1 MGGVSAARTAAVPAR
16 QAPARLFY
24 ILAASHSGSTLLAML
39 LGSHPDVC
47 TAGEL
52 KAGSLGDVTTYR
64 CSCGTPIARC
74 AFWARVAAE
83 TAARGEP
90 LDITEARTD
99 VRAVPSAWARRLLRP
114 LHRGRAAE
122 AVRDALLGL
131 SPTWRRELPR
141 RQARNAALVA
151 ALQSV
156 TGGSCVVDSSKSGIR
171 LKYLLRNPALDVK
184 VIRLVRDGRAV
195 ALTYT
200 DPARFADAGDPGLR
214 AGGAGGDRAHERLPW
229 RAAVREWRRSNEAA
243 EAIVRGL
250 PPSRWIELRYED
262 LCRSPAETLRRVYAF
277 MGVDPAGLVLDF
289 RRREHHVVGN
299 GMRLD
304 ATSEIRLDDRWRT
317 ALTADDL
324 ATFEADAGSLL
335 RRLGYA

>member
-1 MGGVSAARTAAVPAR
+1 VGGVSAAASVAAPAER
-16 QAPARLFY
+16 PARLFY

-39 LGSHPDVC
+39 LGSHADVC

-64 CSCGTPIARC
+64 CSCGAPIAGC
-74 AFWARVAAE
+74 AFWARIAAE

-90 LDITEARTD
+90 LDITDARTD
-99 VRAVPSAWARRLLRP
+99 VRVVPSRWARALLRP

-122 AVRDALLGL
+122 ALRDALLAL

-141 RQARNAALVA
+141 RQARNAVLVA

-156 TGGSCVVDSSKSGIR
+156 TGRSCVVDSSKSGIR
-171 LKYLLRNPALDVK
+171 LKYLLRNPALDVR

-214 AGGAGGDRAHERLPW
+214 AGGGGGDRAHERLSW

-243 EAIVRGL
+243 EAILRGL
-250 PPSRWIELRYED
+250 HPSRWIEVRYED
-262 LCRSPAETLRRVYAF
+262 LCRAPGDTLRRVFAF
-277 MGVDPAGLVLDF
+277 MGVDPSGVVLDF
-289 RRREHHVVGN
+289 RRRAHHVVGN

-304 ATSEIRLDDRWRT
+304 SSSEIRLDDRWRT
-317 ALTADDL
+317 AVSAGDL
-324 ATFEADAGSLL
+324 ATFEADAGALS